1 MYAPAYLYESFAKTG
16 HYVGRVEFREPA
28 DYLDSQLPGVKDNG
42 VVREDNGVVRQ
53 IHVLQNSSL
62 L

>member
-16 HYVGRVEFREPA
+16 HNVGRVEFREPA
-28 DYLDSQLPGVKDNG
+28 DDLDSQLPGVKDNG
-42 VVREDNGVVRQ
+42 VVREIQ
-53 IHVLQNSSL
+53 VLQNSSL